1 MNRGETLLWRKIP
14 PRFLPLLQES
24 RSRTKTL
31 PPILAAM
38 LALAGLIAG
47 CSMQSN
53 DGPPEHPVDVSAIPD
68 AVPRF
73 EPRNRAANP
82 DSYMVLGKR
91 YQVLKRSTGY
101 LEKGLASWYGSK
113 FHGHPTASGEP
124 YDMYAMTAAHKTLP
138 IPCYVKVTNLDNG
151 RSVVVKVND
160 RGPFHPGRIIDLSYA
175 AAVKLGL
182 DKTGTAPVEVKAM
195 EPQGTAGRKIFLQV
209 GAFSDLDNAK
219 RTLARLNQYQL
230 PKALIQSDSNDAHP
244 LFRVRVG
251 PLGSQSEVEKLSSR
265 LRAYGFDP
273 KIVAIQ

>member
-1 MNRGETLLWRKIP
+1 
-14 PRFLPLLQES
+14 
-24 RSRTKTL
+24 
-31 PPILAAM
+31 
-38 LALAGLIAG
+38 
-47 CSMQSN
+47 MQSN
-53 DGPPEHPVDVSAIPD
+53 DGPPDQPVDVSAIPD

-82 DSYMVLGKR
+82 DSYVVLGKR

-101 LEKGLASWYGSK
+101 VEKGLASWYGNK
-113 FHGHPTASGEP
+113 FHGHPTASGEI

-195 EPQGTAGRKIFLQV
+195 APQGTAGRRIFLQV
-209 GAFSDLDNAK
+209 GAFSNLENAK
-219 RTLARLNQYQL
+219 RTLARLNRYQL
-230 PKALIQSDSNDAHP
+230 PKALIQSDSNSSHP

-251 PLGSQSEVEKLSSR
+251 PLGSQSEVEKLSSQ
-265 LRAYGFDP
+265 LRDYGFDP
-273 KIVAIQ
+273 KIVTIQ